1 MDSTKTNKRRKK
13 IRGKE
18 VRKDWGNNE

>member
-1 MDSTKTNKRRKK
+1 MDSTQPNKNRK

-18 VRKDWGNNE
+18 VRKDWGNDE